1 MAVFLALAVSSPA
14 MYRIDAAPA
23 NPPTTNAQTAIRRI
37 GFVPKQLTRR
47 VVQMG
52 KLMTDKA
59 EEVLEALRSEGKA
72 RKRPADKVLESEK
85 RIDGEMSRFVA
96 DFHQKQSK
104 SLLEASR
111 HFLTD

>member
-1 MAVFLALAVSSPA
+1 MQNFEEH
-14 MYRIDAAPA
+14 
-23 NPPTTNAQTAIRRI
+23 
-37 GFVPKQLTRR
+37 KQLTRR

-96 DFHQKQSK
+96 DFHQKQSN